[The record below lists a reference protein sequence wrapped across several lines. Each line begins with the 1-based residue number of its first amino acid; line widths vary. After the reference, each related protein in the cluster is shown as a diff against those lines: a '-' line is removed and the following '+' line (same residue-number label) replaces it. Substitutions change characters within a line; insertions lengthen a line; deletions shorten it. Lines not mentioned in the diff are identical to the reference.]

1 MKRIIYCLLC
11 LILFS
16 CSNELFP
23 EGQFVKTRIYIGN
36 YISSTPVNEKYT
48 RVMTTQVIMVV
59 RGEPDIRIDALCY
72 VNIKKHSY
80 DFHPDIRWQL
90 EAQYFNWE
98 GGNEKFMLKKNI
110 NFNQ

>member
-1 MKRIIYCLLC
+1 MKKIIYFLLC

-16 CSNELFP
+16 CSDKLFP
-23 EGQFVKTRIYIGN
+23 EGQLVKTRIYIGN
-36 YISSTPVNEKYT
+36 YISSTPVNDKCT

-59 RGEPDIRIDALCY
+59 KGNPNPQANALCY

-90 EAQYFNWE
+90 EAQYFSWKDS
-98 GGNEKFMLKKNI
+98 NEKYMLKKNI
-110 NFNQ
+110 NFN